1 MDEAPRAQ
9 GSKHQQGAA
18 SAVPTAYLTWQD
30 AFDVE
35 ASCPRGGGSPQRT
48 AIRVA
53 DLSPS
58 GIDLILIEGYIRP
71 RRFSTFDLNASR
83 DAPVPGVRNHTL
95 KGNIMTK
102 LFSSSKVGTY
112 DLAHRVVLAP
122 MTRLR
127 TIQPDDIPS
136 PMMASFY
143 GQRASEGGLV
153 IIEAASISRQ
163 ARSYLGAAS
172 IFHDGQDAG
181 WKAIADAVHAKGGR
195 AFLQLI
201 HGGRQS
207 HVEVNDGG
215 SPVAPSVV
223 PFEGVA
229 LTTDGFVPASPHRAL
244 ETHEIAGIVEDF
256 RQAAERAK
264 KAGFDGVELHGAN
277 GYLVDQFIQDGT
289 NRRTD
294 EYGGP
299 VENRVRFMREA
310 LEALISVFGADR
322 VGVRISPS
330 GEWGGVSDSDPE
342 ATFSH
347 VAKVLDSYGIAYLHV
362 IEPRIKGDDTLHHGH
377 PVVAAAYL
385 RPHFSGPIIA
395 AGGFDRESAIA
406 VVESGVADLVAF
418 GRHFSS
424 NPDLP
429 ARLARDL
436 PLTPYVRAA
445 FWGGN
450 EENYSDFPMYEVQ
463 QAASRTVQDEESA
476 EAV

>member
-1 MDEAPRAQ
+1 MAKLFTSRKV
-9 GSKHQQGAA
+9 G
-18 SAVPTAYLTWQD
+18 
-30 AFDVE
+30 AFD
-35 ASCPRGGGSPQRT
+35 
-48 AIRVA
+48 
-53 DLSPS
+53 
-58 GIDLILIEGYIRP
+58 
-71 RRFSTFDLNASR
+71 
-83 DAPVPGVRNHTL
+83 L
-95 KGNIMTK
+95 K
-102 LFSSSKVGTY
+102 
-112 DLAHRVVLAP
+112 HRIVLAP

-127 TIQPDDIPS
+127 TIQPNDIPS
-136 PMMASFY
+136 PMMADFY
-143 GQRASEGGLV
+143 GQRASEGGLE
-153 IIEAASISRQ
+153 IIEAASVSKQ

-215 SPVAPSVV
+215 APVAPSIV

-229 LTTDGFVPASPHRAL
+229 LTRDGFVPVSPHRAL
-244 ETHEIAGIVEDF
+244 EIEEIADVVEDF
-256 RQAAERAK
+256 RQAAQRAK

-277 GYLVDQFIQDGT
+277 GYLVDQFIQDGS
-289 NRRTD
+289 NKRTD

-299 VENRVRFMREA
+299 VENRVRFLREA
-310 LEALISVFGADR
+310 LEALISVYGADR

-347 VAKVLDSYGIAYLHV
+347 VAQVLNSYKIAYLHV
-362 IEPRIKGDDTLHHGH
+362 IEPRIKGDSTLHEGH
-377 PVVAAAYL
+377 PAVAAAYL

-395 AGGFDRESAIA
+395 AGGFERASAIEI
-406 VVESGVADLVAF
+406 VESGDADLVAF

-429 ARLARDL
+429 ERLAHDL
-436 PLTPYVRAA
+436 PLTPYVREA

-450 EENYSDFPMYEVQ
+450 EDNYSDFPTYEIQ
-463 QAASRTVQDEESA
+463 QAALHATEEEANA